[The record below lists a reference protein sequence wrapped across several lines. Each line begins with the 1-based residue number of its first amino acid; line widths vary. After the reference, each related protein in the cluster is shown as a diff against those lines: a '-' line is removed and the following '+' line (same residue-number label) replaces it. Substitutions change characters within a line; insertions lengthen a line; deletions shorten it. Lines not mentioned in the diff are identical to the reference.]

1 MVLTGMISKRITNCQ
16 LLTNKY
22 DQMKYFK
29 LFLLTAFLIVSC
41 KTVQETTD
49 VVQTKSTPAVIQDT
63 REIQGGMWIPS
74 LLEGMNETEMK
85 QLGSKMTANDIY
97 DVNNSSLKD
106 AIAHFG
112 GGCTSE
118 IISPKGLLLTNHHC
132 GFGVIQSHSSLEHD
146 YLKDGFWAKSLEEEL
161 PNETLSATFIK
172 RIDDVTDAVFEGI
185 TDEMDEASKMKLI
198 NQNILKVS
206 KAAQKEEWQNVNVRS
221 FYKGLQ
227 YLLFVTERF
236 TDVRLVGAPPTSIGK
251 FGADTDNWMWPRH
264 TGDFS
269 MFRVYADANN
279 RPAKY
284 SKDNVPYK
292 PKHYLPISLDGVEE
306 GDFTLVFGFPG
317 RTNEYLPAVG
327 VDQIVNVLNPAKI
340 EVRDNALKIL
350 DSYMRKDAD
359 IKIKYAS
366 KFASTANYW
375 KKWIGE
381 NQGIHQTKAIDKKR
395 ELEKEFSKIV
405 NEKDLVGYKTLL
417 SDFEKLYKEIESVS
431 LARDYWIEVA
441 YRNVELLGITF
452 RAYQLEQTFLRGGE
466 EAFEKSRTATLNR
479 FKRVFKNYSKIV
491 DKPVFEKLVALYSEK
506 MPKDYLPE
514 TMDGIDFTVLTN
526 DVYSNSKLTS
536 LSGAEELLAGKPDE
550 VIKKLNEDKAYAF
563 GKELHLSFYNKIEP
577 KFQQLNMQ
585 LGAVQ
590 KKYMK
595 ALMEVFP
602 NKRFYPDA
610 NSTLRVNYGR
620 VEGYEPK
627 DGIMYTSK
635 SYLKGVMEKYKPGD
649 YEFDVPQ
656 KLRDLYKFKDY
667 GQYGENGKMP
677 INFLSTNHMTGGNSG
692 SPIVDGNGNLTG
704 LAFDTTWEGT
714 MSDLHFDADIVRSIS
729 VDIRYV
735 LFIIDKY
742 AGATH
747 LIDEMTLVHPKQ
759 SSNPIKKEMLKP

>member
-1 MVLTGMISKRITNCQ
+1 
-16 LLTNKY
+16 
-22 DQMKYFK
+22 MKYLK
-29 LFLLTAFLIVSC
+29 LYLLLAISIVSLSITAQ
-41 KTVQETTD
+41 KKIE
-49 VVQTKSTPAVIQDT
+49 IDT
-63 REIQGGMWIPS
+63 RDIQGGMWIPS
-74 LLEGMNETEMK
+74 LLEGMNESEMQ
-85 QLGSKMTANDIY
+85 QLGSNMTAKDIY

-118 IISPKGLLLTNHHC
+118 IISPRGLLLTNHHC
-132 GFGVIQSHSSLEHD
+132 GFRVIQSHSSLEND
-146 YLKDGFWAKSLEEEL
+146 YLKDGFWAMSLKDEL
-161 PNETLSATFIK
+161 PNERLSATFIK
-172 RIDDVTDAVFEGI
+172 RIDDVTVDVFAGV
-185 TDEMDEASKMKLI
+185 TDDMDEASKMKLI
-198 NQNILKVS
+198 NQNIQKVS
-206 KAAQKEEWQNVNVRS
+206 KSAQKEDWQDVNVRS

-279 RPAKY
+279 RPANY

-340 EVRDNALKIL
+340 EVRDNALKII

-359 IKIKYAS
+359 LKIKYAA
-366 KFASTANYW
+366 KFAGTANYW

-381 NQGIHQTKAIDKKR
+381 NQGIHQTRAIDKKR
-395 ELEKEFSKIV
+395 ALEKEFSKIV
-405 NEKDLVGYKTLL
+405 KEKDLTGYTTLL
-417 SDFEKLYKEIESVS
+417 SDFERLYKEIESVS

-452 RAYQLEQTFLRGGE
+452 RTYQLEQAFLKSGE
-466 EAFEKSRTATLNR
+466 QGFEKARTRTLDGLNR
-479 FKRVFKNYSKIV
+479 TFKNYSAMV
-491 DKPVFEKLVALYSEK
+491 DKPVFEKLVALYAEK
-506 MPKDYLPE
+506 SPKEYLP
-514 TMDGIDFTVLTN
+514 TN
-526 DVYSNSKLTS
+526 IQGVNFATLATNIYSNSKLTS
-536 LSGAEELLAGKPDE
+536 LEGTKQLLEGTPEE
-550 VIKKLNEDKAYAF
+550 VIKKLNDDRAYVF
-563 GKELHLSFYNKIEP
+563 GKELHTIFYTKIEP

-590 KKYMK
+590 KEYMK

-602 NKRFYPDA
+602 SKRFYPDA
-610 NSTLRVNYGR
+610 NSTLRVNYGM
-620 VEGYEPK
+620 VQGYSPK
-627 DGIMYTSK
+627 DGVYYTNK
-635 SYLKGVMEKYKPGD
+635 TYLKGVMDKYVPGD
-649 YEFDVPQ
+649 YEFDVPK
-656 KLRDLYKFKDY
+656 KLQELYKTKNY
-667 GQYGENGKMP
+667 GRYAENGKMP
-677 INFLSTNHMTGGNSG
+677 INYLSTNHMTGGNSG
-692 SPIVDGNGNLTG
+692 SPIVDGYGNLIG

-747 LIDEMTLVHPKQ
+747 LIDEMKLVHPK
-759 SSNPIKKEMLKP
+759 KKEMLKP

>member
-1 MVLTGMISKRITNCQ
+1 
-16 LLTNKY
+16 
-22 DQMKYFK
+22 MKYLK
-29 LFLLTAFLIVSC
+29 LYLLLAISIVSLSITAQK
-41 KTVQETTD
+41 KTE
-49 VVQTKSTPAVIQDT
+49 IDT
-63 REIQGGMWIPS
+63 RNIQGGMWIPS
-74 LLEGMNETEMK
+74 LLEGMNESEMRH
-85 QLGSKMTANDIY
+85 LGSNMTAKDIY

-132 GFGVIQSHSSLEHD
+132 GFRVIQSHSSLEND
-146 YLKDGFWAKSLEEEL
+146 YLKDGFWAMSLEEEL
-161 PNETLSATFIK
+161 PNERLSATFIK
-172 RIDDVTDAVFEGI
+172 RIDDVTVDVFAGV
-185 TDEMDEASKMKLI
+185 TDDMDESSKMKLI
-198 NQNILKVS
+198 NQNIQIVS
-206 KAAQKEEWQNVNVRS
+206 KSAQKEEWQDVNVRS

-236 TDVRLVGAPPTSIGK
+236 TDIRLVGAPPTSIGK

-279 RPAKY
+279 RPANY

-340 EVRDNALKIL
+340 EVRDNALKII

-359 IKIKYAS
+359 IKIKYAA

-381 NQGIHQTKAIDKKR
+381 NQGIHQTKAIDKKLA
-395 ELEKEFSKIV
+395 LEEEFSKIV
-405 NEKDLVGYKTLL
+405 KEKDLTGYTTLL

-431 LARDYWIEVA
+431 LARDYWIEIA

-452 RAYQLEQTFLRGGE
+452 RTYQLEQAFLKRGEQG
-466 EAFEKSRTATLNR
+466 FEKARTRTLDGL
-479 FKRVFKNYSKIV
+479 KRTYKNYSAMV
-491 DKPVFEKLVALYSEK
+491 DRPVFEKLVELYAQKS
-506 MPKDYLPE
+506 PKEYLP
-514 TMDGIDFTVLTN
+514 TNIQGVNFTALATN
-526 DVYSNSKLTS
+526 IYSNSKLTS
-536 LSGAEELLAGKPDE
+536 FEGAKQLLEGTPEE
-550 VIKKLNEDKAYAF
+550 VIKKLNKDKAYVF
-563 GKELHLSFYNKIEP
+563 GKELHTTYYTKIEP

-590 KKYMK
+590 KEYMK

-602 NKRFYPDA
+602 TKRFYPDA
-610 NSTLRVNYGR
+610 NSTLRVNYGLIQ
-620 VEGYEPK
+620 GYAPK
-627 DGIMYTSK
+627 DGVYYTNK
-635 SYLKGVMEKYKPGD
+635 TYLKGVMDKYVPGD
-649 YEFDVPQ
+649 YEFDVPK
-656 KLRDLYKFKDY
+656 KLQELYSTKNY
-667 GQYGENGKMP
+667 GRYAENGKMP
-677 INFLSTNHMTGGNSG
+677 INYLSTNHTTGGNSG
-692 SPIVDGNGNLTG
+692 SPIVDGSGNLIG

-747 LIDEMTLVHPKQ
+747 LIDEMKLVHPKKKTM
-759 SSNPIKKEMLKP
+759 IKS